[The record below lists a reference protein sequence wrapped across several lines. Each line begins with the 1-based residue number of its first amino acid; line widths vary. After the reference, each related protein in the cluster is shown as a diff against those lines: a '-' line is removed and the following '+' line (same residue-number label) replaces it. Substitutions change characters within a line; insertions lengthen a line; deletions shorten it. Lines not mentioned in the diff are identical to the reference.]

1 MLRRLPRRWRRAAL
15 AFRRQALPEMDR
27 LIHAERLDGR
37 AKRRHRRPI
46 DDLPDGAF
54 VTLPKEP
61 EVAFAVLGGDLLR
74 WTPAGYASRQ
84 RRPAGIAVD
93 VLTPP
98 STSRR
103 CRPAIVRSGTQAA
116 GK

>member
-1 MLRRLPRRWRRAAL
+1 MAAGRRLLSPPTA
-15 AFRRQALPEMDR
+15 PEMDR

-37 AKRRHRRPI
+37 AKRRHRLPI

-54 VTLPKEP
+54 VTLPQEP
-61 EVAFAVLGGDLLR
+61 AVAFAVLGDDLLR

-84 RRPAGIAVD
+84 RRPAGIGVD

-98 STSRR
+98 SILAALSAGY
-103 CRPAIVRSGTQAA
+103 PPLWHPSA